1 MLEHEKLLDR
11 MHTLITGWEQDRDQ
25 RAIFLSCYVQMTA
38 NMFQAI
44 DRGEFH
50 DPAWVSNLVHHFAD
64 FYFDALEAYNSGLKP
79 TPGPW
84 LATFDAAQNP
94 RLHVLQHLV
103 LGINAHINYDLC
115 FAIEDALRTEWSSLD
130 ASMRQQR
137 YEDHCH
143 VNQVIASTLDAV
155 QDTVVERYSPGMDLV
170 DRLLGR
176 LDEKLMSQMIQSWR
190 GEVWK
195 QAVHLVEG
203 DAFERQKVS
212 EEIESRT
219 TNRAKV
225 LLGPKLVWFL
235 EDTFD

>member
-11 MHTLITGWEQDRDQ
+11 MHYLIACWEQDRDL

-44 DRGEFH
+44 EQGEFH

-64 FYFDALEAYNSGLKP
+64 YYFDALAAYDSGLKP

-84 LATFDAAQNP
+84 LATFDAARNP

-115 FAIEDALRTEWSSLD
+115 FAIEDSLRPEWSSLD
-130 ASMRQQR
+130 TLARQQR

-143 VNQVIASTLDAV
+143 INLVIANTLDAV
-155 QDTVVERYSPGMDLV
+155 QDTVVERYSPAMDLV

-176 LDEKLMSQMIQSWR
+176 LDEELMSQMIQSWR

-195 QAVHLVEG
+195 QALILVEG
-203 DAFERQKVS
+203 DAFERQKIS
-212 EEIESRT
+212 QEIETRT

-225 LLGPKLVWFL
+225 LLGSKLTWFL
-235 EDTFD
+235 EDSFD

>member
-1 MLEHEKLLDR
+1 MLEHQKLLDR
-11 MHTLITGWEQDRDQ
+11 MQILIAGWEQARDQ

-38 NMFQAI
+38 NMFKAI

-50 DPAWVSNLVHHFAD
+50 DPAWVANLVHHFAEY
-64 FYFDALEAYNSGLKP
+64 YFEALEAYNSGLKP

-115 FAIEDALRTEWSSLD
+115 FAIEDSLRPEWYSLD
-130 ASMRQQR
+130 TPMREQR

-143 VNQVIASTLDAV
+143 VNLVIASTLDAV
-155 QDTVVERYSPGMDLV
+155 QDTVVERYSPAMNLV

-176 LDEKLMSQMIQSWR
+176 LDEELMSQMIQSWR

-195 QAVHLVEG
+195 QALLLVEG
-203 DAFERQKVS
+203 DAFERQRVS
-212 EEIESRT
+212 LEIETRA

-235 EDTFD
+235 EDTFN